1 MARSDIPKNTNA
13 HTHSTHTQFNLMA
26 KGTKFLIF
34 NIKVNKLLPGN
45 LLSLDRPC
53 ATQIGSSSSWVEQS
67 KKKTEKRR
75 GAKSMKIKC
84 LGGRIWPAR
93 RLLANYEGFEAPRS
107 GP

>member
-84 LGGRIWPAR
+84 LGADMASPKA
-93 RLLANYEGFEAPRS
+93 S
-107 GP
+107 GEL